1 MGNFYSVLENDFTKN
16 VKCGQATYLQM
27 LCRDSCM
34 LNAWLQRARLI
45 FRFCQSCPTSHD
57 VYREKF
63 YAPGLLCPTVGDI
76 YSYIYHAHY
85 R

>member
-16 VKCGQATYLQM
+16 FKCGQATYLQR

-34 LNAWLQRARLI
+34 LNAWLQRARLM
-45 FRFCQSCPTSHD
+45 FRFVS
-57 VYREKF
+57 R
-63 YAPGLLCPTVGDI
+63 AALLIVFIVRNFMQRRFCVPRSVI
-76 YSYIYHAHY
+76 YTFGYAHY